1 MTVALDILSVATAV
15 PPRRTHKSRLGAPSS
30 GLYHHLYEPAG
41 TFSRPEGIPRG
52 VLTKWSAPYDAPAAE
67 EGQRCSDLALEAAT
81 AAAGDRAATVG
92 PIFHVQCT
100 LDQQIVGSA
109 ALRLQ
114 HDLFSSA
121 TETMGLGQT
130 GTAGVPTA
138 LRLAAATP
146 LAGGRAIAVVAADKW
161 IAPHYRR
168 KAETPHGDAAGCC
181 LLGRDAERPVARLLD
196 VHTVVAPPLADF
208 WAADA
213 ATVEDHLAALV
224 GPCIGALLARAD
236 APTGPR
242 AIVGDA
248 PSSSLAA
255 RVAAAAGLPA
265 LPPRPGDDVH
275 LGSAALLHAICR
287 GVGQAVET
295 GTPVELVA
303 WTACASGNAGALLLR
318 CDPGAV
324 ATLNGWTSFPT
335 MNG

>member
-1 MTVALDILSVATAV
+1 VTGPLDVLSVATVV

-41 TFSRPEGIPRG
+41 NFSRPDGIPRG
-52 VLTKWSAPYDAPAAE
+52 VLTKWSAPYEAPAAE

-81 AAAGDRAATVG
+81 AAAGDRAGTVAST
-92 PIFHVQCT
+92 FHVQCT

-114 HDLFSSA
+114 HDLFRTA
-121 TETMGLGQT
+121 AETMGVGQT

-146 LAGGRAIAVVAADKW
+146 LARGRAIAVVAADKW

-181 LLGRDAERPVARLLD
+181 LLGRDAERPVARLLG
-196 VHTVVAPPLADF
+196 VHTLVAPPLAGF
-208 WAADA
+208 WHAGAAA
-213 ATVEDHLAALV
+213 VEDHLAA
-224 GPCIGALLARAD
+224 IGATCVDALLARAG
-236 APTGPR
+236 APAAPR
-242 AIVGDA
+242 VIVGDA
-248 PSSSLAA
+248 PASALAE

-265 LPPRPGDDVH
+265 SPPRPGDDVH
-275 LGSAALLHAICR
+275 LGSAALVHAVCR
-287 GVGQAVET
+287 GVEQAVET
-295 GTPVELVA
+295 GAPVELVA
-303 WTACASGNAGALLLR
+303 WTACPSGNAGAVLLR